1 MRFMTRIKFF
11 FILNIKLRCLR
22 FSLFMGLIVVYLS
35 GCAASGTGPQ
45 FELHSPK
52 SDTAIIY
59 HYRLD
64 AFKGSAMSYDALSNS
79 KPLVHIGNGGYFK
92 EIVSPIETPIE
103 IEYRTKLT
111 QDHGF
116 NFPITMIGNV
126 IINALAEFKIVYKL
140 DVEAGKKYF
149 LKWTPQI
156 FKKVPSIELV
166 PEETAINEIANLRAF
181 SPLSTKPPQ

>member
-1 MRFMTRIKFF
+1 
-11 FILNIKLRCLR
+11 
-22 FSLFMGLIVVYLS
+22 MGLIVIYLS
-35 GCAASGTGPQ
+35 GCAATGTGPQ
-45 FELHSPK
+45 FELYSPK

-64 AFKGSAMSYDALSNS
+64 VFKGSAMSYDVLSNS
-79 KPLVHIGNGGYFK
+79 KPLTHIGNGGYFK
-92 EIVSPIETPIE
+92 EIVSPIETPLE

-116 NFPITMIGNV
+116 NLPIIMIGNV
-126 IINALAEFKIVYKL
+126 ITNAFAEFEIVYKL

-149 LKWTPQI
+149 LKWAPQI
-156 FKKVPSIELV
+156 FKEIPYVELV

-181 SPLSTKPPQ
+181 SPLNTKSTQ